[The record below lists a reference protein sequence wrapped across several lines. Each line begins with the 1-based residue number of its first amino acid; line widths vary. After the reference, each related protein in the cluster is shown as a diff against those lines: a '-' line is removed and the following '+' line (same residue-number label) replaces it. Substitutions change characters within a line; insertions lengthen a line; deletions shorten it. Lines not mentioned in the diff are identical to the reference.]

1 MITDV
6 QIQFLAQIYQEVHD
20 ILNGIPDF
28 DPNYNYNKV
37 DSDYIRGLENYGE
50 EFFYDEEEGL
60 YELVYLDRGDTCQDF
75 YGKTKKEIIQHI
87 AEKRVN
93 DEAFNSYI
101 YKAKRFE
108 LRKGFSFPAFN
119 TLSSKQIQDTG
130 QERIDYCLNIVKDCL
145 STIEDAVFPQNP
157 ENEPESIIKQGK
169 FLTLVSK
176 DDRILMKVHF
186 PNVEDFNDYTLAVQ
200 PEESGLFVFY
210 HIYKRKST
218 YDITRF
224 FDRTKILSLKSGN
237 AIIERLDIDKEDG
250 AVSDIIN
257 KI

>member
-6 QIQFLAQIYQEVHD
+6 QIQFLAQIYQEVND
-20 ILNGIPDF
+20 ILNRIPDF
-28 DPNYNYNKV
+28 DHNYNYNKV

-108 LRKGFSFPAFN
+108 LR
-119 TLSSKQIQDTG
+119 
-130 QERIDYCLNIVKDCL
+130 
-145 STIEDAVFPQNP
+145 
-157 ENEPESIIKQGK
+157 
-169 FLTLVSK
+169 
-176 DDRILMKVHF
+176 
-186 PNVEDFNDYTLAVQ
+186 
-200 PEESGLFVFY
+200 
-210 HIYKRKST
+210 
-218 YDITRF
+218 
-224 FDRTKILSLKSGN
+224 
-237 AIIERLDIDKEDG
+237 
-250 AVSDIIN
+250 
-257 KI
+257 